1 MPSDVPGVRSEIESL
16 IGSGQ
21 VTISDDKLEGWASR
35 LRRDPPISNRS
46 ASRPMDMDVAREIR
60 RLHGEDRSNSEI
72 AAQLNV
78 NHGRVSE
85 VMTGAKWQEPDE
97 AAS

>member
-21 VTISDDKLEGWASR
+21 VTLSDGKLEDWASR

-46 ASRPMDMDVAREIR
+46 SSRPMDMSIAHEIR
-60 RLHGEDRSNSEI
+60 RLYREGLSHSKI
-72 AAQLNV
+72 AAQLGI

-85 VMTGAKWQEPDE
+85 VLTGAKWQDPN
-97 AAS
+97 